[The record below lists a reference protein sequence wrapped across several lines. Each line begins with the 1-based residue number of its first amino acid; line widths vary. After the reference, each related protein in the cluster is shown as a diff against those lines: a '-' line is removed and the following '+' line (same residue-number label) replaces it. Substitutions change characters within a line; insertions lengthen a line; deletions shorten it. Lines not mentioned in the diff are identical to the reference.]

1 MGLFAAKKTMAVE
14 EGHVSNVDN
23 NDAGIEGLKVPEVTW
38 YKRPGLRRLYL
49 MMPVLFLGS
58 QQPSGLL
65 NDDMFSKQFQVLRPM
80 ATTDHYSMVFRL
92 CIPGKLV

>member
-1 MGLFAAKKTMAVE
+1 MGLFAAKKSVAVE
-14 EGHVSNVDN
+14 EGHVSDVDH

-58 QQPSGLL
+58 QRSIHLL
-65 NDDMFSKQFQVLRPM
+65 KVDMSSNRCRFYYQWL
-80 ATTDHYSMVFRL
+80 
-92 CIPGKLV
+92 